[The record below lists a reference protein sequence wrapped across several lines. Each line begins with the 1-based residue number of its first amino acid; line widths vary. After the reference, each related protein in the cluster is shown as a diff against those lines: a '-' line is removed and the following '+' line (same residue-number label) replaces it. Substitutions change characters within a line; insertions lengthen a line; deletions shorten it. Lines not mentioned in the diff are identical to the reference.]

1 MKITI
6 HGVGYVGLVTGVCLA
21 EAGYDVVCFDINAHK
36 IRHLQQ
42 GRCPI
47 FEPGLEALLE
57 KNIVSGSVRFTDD
70 PEFAVAHGLYQF
82 IAVST
87 PAQDD
92 GSAEMAYVLTVAENI
107 ARYMQEYKLV
117 ITKSTVP
124 VGASEVV
131 RDTLKQG
138 LHARH
143 SSIEFDIAAN
153 PEFLKEGAAVLDFMQ
168 PDRIIIGVDSQRA
181 RKHLRALYAPFVSS
195 SDQILM
201 MDVKSAELS
210 KYASNA
216 MLATRISFMNE
227 MARMAE
233 VMGADIDDVRR
244 AMGLDPRIG
253 ALYLKPGPGY
263 GGSCFPKDM
272 KALIH
277 MATQYQ
283 VPVPLLTAVERV
295 NQFQKH
301 RLFEKIQDH
310 FGLSLAGLT
319 VAVWGLAFKPYTDD
333 VRETSSAVLIH
344 QLIEA
349 GASVRAYD
357 PVASNN
363 YVITYGQPDDL
374 TISPTAS
381 EAIKGADCLVIM
393 TEWNEFEQTD
403 YAHLKEQL
411 HQPVIF
417 DGRNIFDPVLMGS
430 LGFVYIGIGRGS
442 IAANHAAQ
450 GSFAVSKGSEHVE
463 TD

>member
-1 MKITI
+1 MKISI

-21 EAGYDVVCFDINAHK
+21 EAGYDVVCFDVNSQK
-36 IRHLQQ
+36 IKQLQQ
-42 GRCPI
+42 ARCPI

-57 KNIVSGSVRFTDD
+57 KNLVTGNVRFTDD
-70 PEFAVAHGLYQF
+70 PKFAVEHGLYQF

-92 GSAEMAYVLTVAENI
+92 GSAEMAFVIAVAENI
-107 ARYMQEYKLV
+107 ARYMQDYKLV

-131 RDTLKQG
+131 RETLKRVLESRG
-138 LHARH
+138 ARH
-143 SSIEFDIAAN
+143 DFDIASN

-181 RKHLRALYAPFVSS
+181 RKHLRALYAGFVSEP
-195 SDQILM
+195 DQILM
-201 MDVKSAELS
+201 MDVKSAELA

-233 VMGADIDDVRR
+233 VLGADIDDVRR

-253 ALYLKPGPGY
+253 SLYLKPGPGY

-283 VPVPLLTAVERV
+283 VPVPLLSAVERV

-301 RLFEKIQDH
+301 RLFEKIQDY
-310 FGLSLAGLT
+310 FGLSLSGLT
-319 VAVWGLAFKPYTDD
+319 IAVWGLAFKPFTDD
-333 VRETSSAVLIH
+333 VREASSAVLIND
-344 QLIEA
+344 LIEA
-349 GASVRAYD
+349 GATVRAYD
-357 PVASNN
+357 PVASTN
-363 YVITYGQPDDL
+363 YVITYGQPEQL
-374 TISPTAS
+374 TISTSSQDALR
-381 EAIKGADCLVIM
+381 GADCLVIV
-393 TEWNEFEQTD
+393 TEWNEFEQAD
-403 YAHLKEQL
+403 YAQIKNDLK
-411 HQPVIF
+411 QPLIF
-417 DGRNIFDPVLMGS
+417 DGRNIFDPVLMDS
-430 LGFVYIGIGRGS
+430 LGFTYIGIGRGHRC
-442 IAANHAAQ
+442 AALSSVMETHH
-450 GSFAVSKGSEHVE
+450 VTSEN
-463 TD
+463 T

>member
-21 EAGYDVVCFDINAHK
+21 EAGYDVLCFDINAQK
-36 IRHLQQ
+36 INQLQQ

-47 FEPGLEALLE
+47 FEPGLEPLLE
-57 KNIVSGSVRFTDD
+57 KNLASGNIHFTDD
-70 PEFAVAHGLYQF
+70 PKHAVDHGMYQF

-92 GSAEMAYVLTVAENI
+92 GSAQMDYVISVTENI
-107 ARYMQEYKLV
+107 GRHMEEYKLV

-131 RDTLKQG
+131 YSTLKNALANREKQ
-138 LHARH
+138 
-143 SSIEFDIAAN
+143 IDFDIASN

-168 PDRIIIGVDSQRA
+168 PDRIIIGVDSHRA
-181 RKHLRALYAPFVSS
+181 RKNLRDLYAAFVNDP
-195 SDQILM
+195 DQILM
-201 MDVKSAELS
+201 MDVKSAELA

-233 VMGADIDDVRR
+233 ILGADIDDVRR

-253 ALYLKPGPGY
+253 SLYLKPGPGY

-277 MATQYQ
+277 MATQHQ

-310 FGLSLAGLT
+310 YGLSLSGLT
-319 VAVWGLAFKPYTDD
+319 IAVWGLAFKPYTDD
-333 VRETSSAVLIH
+333 VREASSAVLIKD
-344 QLIEA
+344 LTEA

-357 PVASNN
+357 PVAATN
-363 YVITYGQPDDL
+363 YVITYGQPDAL
-374 TISPTAS
+374 TICTTAHD
-381 EAIKGADCLVIM
+381 ALKNADCLVIV
-393 TEWNEFEQTD
+393 TEWTEFEQAD
-403 YAHLKEQL
+403 YAQIQAELSA
-411 HQPVIF
+411 PVIF
-417 DGRNIFDPVLMGS
+417 DGRNIFDPVLMDS
-430 LGFVYIGIGRGS
+430 LGFTYIGIGRGQQGLLAQVQHS
-442 IAANHAAQ
+442 KDLQAQAAP
-450 GSFAVSKGSEHVE
+450 
-463 TD
+463 